1 MRGKLAIIHDG
12 PNGDKADGT
21 ETMSRL
27 VVNMVF
33 GELLLISLIGKSNC
47 QLRDKKKTPF
57 KMGQI
62 QKFE

>member
-1 MRGKLAIIHDG
+1 MRGKLVIIHDG

-47 QLRDKKKTPF
+47 QLRD
-57 KMGQI
+57 
-62 QKFE
+62 